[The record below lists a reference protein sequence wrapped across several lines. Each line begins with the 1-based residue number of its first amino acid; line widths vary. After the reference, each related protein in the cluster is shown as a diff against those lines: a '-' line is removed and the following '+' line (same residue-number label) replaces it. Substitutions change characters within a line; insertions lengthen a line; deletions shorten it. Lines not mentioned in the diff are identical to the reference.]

1 MPLVELVAAHP
12 DLGETAVELLE
23 PGVAV
28 TRRRT
33 PGGAGPGPVAEQA
46 ERFVR
51 RREVDRTAAGPMAS
65 DRAFVL
71 TGVTVLLRGG
81 VDRPNRGSGP
91 CPRMAVGAA
100 LGRAGSAVARRIPMS
115 AVTPGERTI
124 KIWREW
130 L

>member
-12 DLGETAVELLE
+12 DLGEAAVELLE

-51 RREVDRTAAGPMAS
+51 RREVDRTRPSPVAPAGALPDVGPTRVAAGVPSGQGRVVGDPVA
-65 DRAFVL
+65 DLAF
-71 TGVTVLLRGG
+71 R
-81 VDRPNRGSGP
+81 RPTPQCR
-91 CPRMAVGAA
+91 
-100 LGRAGSAVARRIPMS
+100 
-115 AVTPGERTI
+115 VTPR
-124 KIWREW
+124 
-130 L
+130 